1 MPTFKSSV
9 SIEQPPEV
17 AFEFL
22 CDPRNVPVYLGAVT
36 AVTSVTSVE
45 DIGDERIRVT
55 IDVSGQV
62 TVTDGT
68 FRVHEGH
75 RRRVEWTVDGP
86 DEYSGWLEV
95 DPEGEVCSVTAEV
108 RTSGK
113 AELDAELDRALFAIK
128 NELDSR

>member
-22 CDPRNVPVYLGAVT
+22 CDLRNVPRYLDA
-36 AVTSVTSVE
+36 VTSVE
-45 DIGDERIRVT
+45 DIGDGRIRVR
-55 IDVSGQV
+55 IDLSGQV

-75 RRRVEWTVDGP
+75 RRRVEWTIDGP

-95 DPEGEVCSVTAEV
+95 DPEGEVCSVTAEL
-108 RTSGK
+108 RTNRER
-113 AELDAELDRALFAIK
+113 ELDADLDRALFALK
-128 NELDSR
+128 NELDAL

>member
-22 CDPRNVPVYLGAVT
+22 CDLRNVPRYLDA
-36 AVTSVTSVE
+36 VTSVE
-45 DIGDERIRVT
+45 DIGEGRIRVR
-55 IDVSGQV
+55 IDVGGQA

-108 RTSGK
+108 RTNRES
-113 AELDAELDRALFAIK
+113 ELDADLDRALFALK
-128 NELDSR
+128 NELDAL